1 MNNSLQSKSRRRFV
15 AKLATGAAA
24 GFTSFYAFQNQV
36 IGATEKR
43 NVKTSADA
51 ENWFKKAKGSH
62 RIVYDAS
69 EPHGGMPIIWSWVF
83 YLTNNETG
91 VTDNDM
97 TAMVVLRHNA
107 IPFALEDR
115 LWKKYNLGELFNITD
130 NNTKKP
136 AIRNPYYTPQPGDFP
151 APGIEGIQKMQS
163 RGAMFCVC
171 NMALK
176 VYSGMAASAANLN
189 AEEVYQDWLS
199 GVLSDIQIVP
209 SGVWAIARAQQHK
222 FAYCYAGG

>member
-1 MNNSLQSKSRRRFV
+1 MKNSLQSPSRRLFV
-15 AKLATGAAA
+15 GRLATAAAA
-24 GFTSFYAFQNQV
+24 GLTSLNALQNPAL
-36 IGATEKR
+36 GAT
-43 NVKTSADA
+43 VKLASDP
-51 ENWFKKAKGSH
+51 EGWFKKAKGSH

-69 EPHGGMPIIWSWVF
+69 EPHDGMAIVWSWVF

-91 VTDNDM
+91 ITDNDM

-115 LWKKYNLGELFNITD
+115 LWEKYKLGEIFNVKD
-130 NNTKKP
+130 NNTQKP
-136 AIRNPYYTPQPGDFP
+136 AARNPYYIPQPGDFP

-176 VYSGMAASAANLN
+176 VYSGMVAGAQRLN
-189 AEEVYQDWLS
+189 AEEVYKDWAS
-199 GVLSDIQIVP
+199 GVLKDIQVVP
-209 SGVWAIARAQQHK
+209 SGVWAIGRAQEHR
-222 FAYCYAGG
+222 FGYCYAGG